1 MKKISKISLESMRN
15 ELSVL
20 ESNKLEK
27 LKKIL

>member
-1 MKKISKISLESMRN
+1 MKKISLESMRN

-27 LKKIL
+27 IKGDTINK